1 MQDILRSRPLWWIG
15 GALLV
20 GIGLAAA
27 HALRVQLDFDP
38 WGDDALG
45 Y

>member
-1 MQDILRSRPLWWIG
+1 MQGILRSRPLWWVG

-27 HALRVQLDFDP
+27 RALRVELDFDP